1 MNHQAEVVLSNA
13 VLWALSPMKRFP
25 GGMRIVDGKIR
36 QIYNRASIP
45 QLPMMDLGGMHI
57 IPGLIDAHRHFFV
70 SSQMPLHGDASVWRS
85 KHDALDAIENA
96 CRAAGAE
103 KRWVIFSGLNNVS
116 WKKTALPRL
125 REIDAAAGSSPVI
138 IIDTTVHHGLF
149 SSSALIRAGINRQ
162 LLKFPTDID
171 VTIAGKLKGRLW
183 EDALSR
189 MIFVMYRE
197 VIQNYS
203 AEGRRKLILDEAERC
218 LSKGLTHVHDPGV
231 PSDIQRL
238 IKDAQSYTPLKIS
251 WSVTDYESLFAPPAL
266 KEDLAALHSE
276 HAPKS
281 VKLFLDGATRTASS
295 IPIIAGLKATFR
307 ATKDSVRQG
316 RSAPLRQLFEHK
328 IILKGGQ
335 FELPFKRFKNTEEL
349 INRAGMFADK
359 GYRLVLH
366 ALGNVAACQAA
377 QAIQALGMG
386 KKSSIE
392 HATVLHLKGLDDLA
406 GCGAVVSL
414 QPGFIP
420 FYAETIERM
429 GVSPPYLKVI
439 PLRSL
444 MDRGVSVCISSDG
457 PCASDDPLHNIR
469 RAVDRKRI
477 DGTMFDPGEAINKIE
492 ALTAG
497 TIGGSRSLG
506 LKNDGLVEGA
516 PATFCV
522 VDGDPFSD
530 NSRVVQTWID
540 GKRAF

>member
-36 QIYNRASIP
+36 QIYNRASMP
-45 QLPMMDLGGMHI
+45 QLPMADLGGMHI
-57 IPGLIDAHRHFFV
+57 IPGLIDAHQHFFV
-70 SSQMPLHGDASVWRS
+70 SSLMPLYGDAGGWRS
-85 KHDALDAIENA
+85 KHDALDAIEAA
-96 CRAAGAE
+96 CRPGGTD
-103 KRWVIFSGLNNVS
+103 KPWVMFSGLNNAI
-116 WKKTALPRL
+116 WKNPALPGL
-125 REIDAAAGSSPVI
+125 AEIDAVAASTPVLV
-138 IIDTTVHHGLF
+138 IDTTLHHGLF
-149 SSSALIRAGINRQ
+149 SNAALIRAGINRQ
-162 LLKFPTDID
+162 SLKFPTDVD
-171 VTIAGKLKGRLW
+171 LTFAGRLKGTIW
-183 EDALSR
+183 EDALGR
-189 MIFVMYRE
+189 MIFAMYRE
-197 VIQNYS
+197 VIHHYS
-203 AEGRRKLILDEAERC
+203 AEERRKLILDEAKRC
-218 LSKGLTHVHDPGV
+218 LRKGLTHVHDPGV
-231 PSDIQRL
+231 PSDVQRL
-238 IKDAQSYTPLKIS
+238 LKDAQPYTPLKIS
-251 WSVTDYESLFAPPAL
+251 WSVTGYESLFAPPTHKDDLEAL
-266 KEDLAALHSE
+266 NSE

-281 VKLFLDGATRTASS
+281 VKFFLDGATRTASS

-316 RSAPLRQLFEHK
+316 RSAPLRQLFEQK
-328 IILKGGQ
+328 IILKNG
-335 FELPFKRFKNTEEL
+335 ELTLPYQRFTDTEEL

-377 QAIQALGMG
+377 QAVRALGMG
-386 KKSSIE
+386 EKSSIE
-392 HATVLHLKGLDDLA
+392 HATVLHFKGLDDLA

-420 FYAETIERM
+420 FYVETIERM
-429 GVSPPYLKVI
+429 GVIPPYLKVI

-469 RAVDRKRI
+469 RAVDRKRM
-477 DGTMFDPGEAINKIE
+477 DGTMFDPGEAISEIE

-516 PATFCV
+516 AATFCV

-540 GKRAF
+540 GERAF